1 MENHPRKKYRK
12 GGGRPSKTSES
23 QKKQIA
29 LIVLKEKLTLDIASI
44 RFGVSRQTINRW
56 VNQYYNDIELT
67 NVIETMKDTD
77 TVPRVPTEQIQ
88 EYEDKLRQAQLKI
101 TALETMIELAEDTY
115 KIPIRKN
122 SGTKQ
127 QA

>member
-1 MENHPRKKYRK
+1 MEKSPRKKYRK
-12 GGGRPSKTSES
+12 GGGRPNKTSES

-29 LIVLKEKLTLDIASI
+29 TIVLKERLTLDIAAV

-56 VNQYYNDIELT
+56 VNQYYDDIEQT
-67 NVIETMKDTD
+67 NVLETMRDTD
-77 TVPRVPTEQIQ
+77 TMPVVRPERMH

-101 TALETMIELAEDTY
+101 SALETMIELAEDTY
-115 KIPIRKN
+115 KIAIRKN

-127 QA
+127 HG

>member
-1 MENHPRKKYRK
+1 MEKGKRKKYRK
-12 GGGRPSKTSES
+12 GGGRPNKTSES

-29 LIVLKEKLTLDIASI
+29 LVVLKEKLTLDIAAI
-44 RFGVSRQTINRW
+44 RFGVSRQTVNRW
-56 VNQYYNDIELT
+56 VNQYYDDIEQT
-67 NVIETMKDTD
+67 NVIAKMEDIDAMP
-77 TVPRVPTEQIQ
+77 TVPSEQIR

-101 TALETMIELAEDTY
+101 SALETMIELAEDTY
-115 KIPIRKN
+115 KIAIRKN

>member
-1 MENHPRKKYRK
+1 MEKARRKKFGK
-12 GGGRPSKTSES
+12 QGGRPNKVSDS

-29 LIVLKEKLTLDIASI
+29 LIVLKENISLINAAT
-44 RFGVSRQTINRW
+44 RFGVSKTSINNW
-56 VNQYYNDIELT
+56 VHQYYSDIEQT
-67 NVIETMKDTD
+67 NVIEPMKDTD
-77 TVPRVPTEQIQ
+77 AIPIVPSERMQ

-101 TALETMIELAEDTY
+101 TALETMIELAENTY

-127 QA
+127 HE